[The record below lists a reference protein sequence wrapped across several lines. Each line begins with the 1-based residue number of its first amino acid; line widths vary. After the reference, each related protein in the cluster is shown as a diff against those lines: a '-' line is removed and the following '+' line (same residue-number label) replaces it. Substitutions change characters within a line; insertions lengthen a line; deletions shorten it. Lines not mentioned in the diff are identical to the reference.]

1 MLKITLNVSLATG
14 DTAYIEADNP
24 QELHTA
30 LGYLQ
35 SIGALRGPAP
45 AQQSEQGMVQH
56 PVAEGASGSLTGGS
70 MPANGVTSPESAS
83 GNTAK
88 PEAAPGKPKRQSKKT
103 SAGAA
108 AQSAETEQTAP
119 AGTAPATDK
128 PKPTAKPEDVTAAVT
143 KLANATSL
151 QQARAVLEQ
160 FGVKRAAELK
170 PEQYDTFV
178 AACDH
183 AITLA
188 GGGSEDAGSIL

>member
-1 MLKITLNVSLATG
+1 MLKITLSVNLATG

-45 AQQSEQGMVQH
+45 AVGATNDKPNPGTDEPKAEGYV
-56 PVAEGASGSLTGGS
+56 EGASGSTSGGS
-70 MPANGVTSPESAS
+70 MPASAD
-83 GNTAK
+83 AK
-88 PEAAPGKPKRQSKKT
+88 PETAPGKPKRQSRKAT
-103 SAGAA
+103 AGAA

-128 PKPTAKPEDVTAAVT
+128 PKAKPEDVTAAVT
-143 KLANATSL
+143 ALANATSL

-178 AACDH
+178 AACGH

-188 GGGSEDAGSIL
+188 GGNSEDAGSIL

>member
-1 MLKITLNVSLATG
+1 MLKITLNVNLATG

-35 SIGALRGPAP
+35 SIGALRGPSPAP
-45 AQQSEQGMVQH
+45 AGGATDDNPTPDPAE
-56 PVAEGASGSLTGGS
+56 PKVAGSVEPKAEAT
-70 MPANGVTSPESAS
+70 PAPE
-83 GNTAK
+83 K
-88 PEAAPGKPKRQSKKT
+88 QKRQSKKAEKAA

-108 AQSAETEQTAP
+108 APSAETEQTAP

-128 PKPTAKPEDVTAAVT
+128 PKAKPEDVTAAVT
-143 KLANATSL
+143 ALANATSL

-170 PEQYDTFV
+170 PEQYDAFV
-178 AACDH
+178 AAC
-183 AITLA
+183 AKAEAEAL
-188 GGGSEDAGSIL
+188 